1 MTRPSGRAPEEMR
14 PVTFV
19 RRFAKHA
26 EGAVL
31 IEVGDTQVLCTA
43 SVEDSVPP

>member
-14 PVTFV
+14 PVAFE

-26 EGAVL
+26 EGVVL
-31 IEVGDTQVLCTA
+31 IEVGDTQVLR
-43 SVEDSVPP
+43 SEERRGG